1 MLLLFFY
8 LQEWAG
14 DVVEE
19 DMDDHWSEA
28 LTQNPPGPPYI
39 NLQKRYLLYSE

>member
-28 LTQNPPGPPYI
+28 LTQNLSEPP
-39 NLQKRYLLYSE
+39 